1 MSIDLTAAA
10 EAWLA
15 ERHARG
21 YLMRDQRW
29 LIAGFL
35 HGLVLQGINKITTAD
50 ALAYAYQPRTSTQRW
65 QAARLRAVAGLAAY
79 VHDVDPEAAELIPPG
94 LIRSRTTRRL
104 PYLYSAEQVS
114 RLMVAATTVLTPQLF
129 GLSVRT
135 LIGLLAVTGMRSGE
149 AFALNVEDLDADQA
163 LLMVTG
169 KYDHQRLIPLHPTSL
184 AALRTYQAQRPH
196 KVAKPGRPL
205 LFGPQGGRLNQDKA
219 RAAFARLVRECQ
231 LPDRAGCG
239 SPRPHDL
246 RHSFAVNTLIDAHH
260 QGANVDA
267 RLATLATFLGQAQP
281 ANTYWYLTA
290 SPELM
295 AVVARRAAG
304 PERRALP

>member
-1 MSIDLTAAA
+1 
-10 EAWLA
+10 
-15 ERHARG
+15 
-21 YLMRDQRW
+21 
-29 LIAGFL
+29 
-35 HGLVLQGINKITTAD
+35 
-50 ALAYAYQPRTSTQRW
+50 
-65 QAARLRAVAGLAAY
+65 
-79 VHDVDPEAAELIPPG
+79 
-94 LIRSRTTRRL
+94 
-104 PYLYSAEQVS
+104 
-114 RLMVAATTVLTPQLF
+114 MVAATTVLTPQLF

-219 RAAFARLVRECQ
+219 RAAFAGLVRECQ

-239 SPRPHDL
+239 FPACTTCATASQSTPSSTPTIKVR
-246 RHSFAVNTLIDAHH
+246 
-260 QGANVDA
+260 NVDA
-267 RLATLATFLGQAQP
+267 RLAICYSFLGHAQP
-281 ANTYWYLTA
+281 ANTLPA
-290 SPELM
+290 SDPP
-295 AVVARRAAG
+295 ARTNGCRRPTGAG